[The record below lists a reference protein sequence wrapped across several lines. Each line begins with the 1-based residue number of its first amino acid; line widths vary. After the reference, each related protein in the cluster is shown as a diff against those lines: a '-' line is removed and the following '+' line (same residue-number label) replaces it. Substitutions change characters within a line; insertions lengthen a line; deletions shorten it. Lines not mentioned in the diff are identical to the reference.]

1 MGAAPLQVSA
11 GSGGS
16 TSFEEQ
22 TRTAG
27 RAISRARRA
36 VLWLHRWVGLAMAI
50 VLLIEGV
57 TGSLL
62 AFRAD
67 LTRWLSPVPMVA
79 PPTPGARP
87 LDLGTLAEKAEAIL
101 RPNGR
106 VAYFGAPAD
115 GLISLRVEG
124 ARNPATGKDLD
135 LGFAWII
142 LDAYTGK
149 EIRRLST
156 YTGYSHQ
163 GVVANIMPFVYDLH
177 TSLTFGDTGNW
188 ILGIVALSWTIDC
201 FGGAFLTLPATVAH
215 FWRRWRPSWRIKRHA
230 SVVRL
235 NFDLHR
241 AGGLWFWPLLLIFAW
256 SSVELTLLQVY
267 EPITRLFVKYSGVEG
282 MLDALPNHPQPRP
295 ALSWTAAQA
304 AGDRI
309 IARLAAAEGVHV
321 KRPMTLAYFEAND
334 IYSYSVQTDRQFPG
348 FTELGIYFN
357 GDTGELVSVNRPN
370 EPDAGAA
377 VTSWLRALHLVGDPV
392 DNLVYR
398 WLVCVVG
405 LVIAAIS
412 GTGVYI
418 WWKKR
423 SARRWSLARQ
433 HSVTAGNVTAGSA
446 KH

>member
-1 MGAAPLQVSA
+1 MGSAAPHVAA

-16 TSFEEQ
+16 SSSEAQMT
-22 TRTAG
+22 G
-27 RAISRARRA
+27 RVISRARRT

-50 VLLIEGV
+50 ILVVEGV

-67 LTRWLSPVPMVA
+67 LTRWLSPVQMVA

-87 LDLGTLAEKAEAIL
+87 LDMGTLAEKAEAIL
-101 RPNGR
+101 GPKGR

-115 GLISLRVEG
+115 GIISLRVAG
-124 ARNPATGKDLD
+124 ARNPATGQDFD

-163 GVVANIMPFVYDLH
+163 GVVANIMPFIYDLH
-177 TSLTFGDTGNW
+177 TSLTLGVTGNW
-188 ILGIVALSWTIDC
+188 ILGVVALSWTIDC
-201 FGGAFLTLPATVAH
+201 FGGVFLTLPATAVK
-215 FWRRWRPSWRIKRHA
+215 FWRRWKSAWSIKRHA
-230 SVVRL
+230 SVVRF

-256 SSVELTLLQVY
+256 SSVELTLFQVY

-282 MLDALPNHPQPRP
+282 ILDALPNHPQPRP

-304 AGDRI
+304 DGDRI
-309 IARLAAAEGVHV
+309 IARVAAAEGIHV
-321 KRPMTLAYFEAND
+321 KRPTTFAYFEAND
-334 IYSYSVQTDRQFPG
+334 LYSYSVQTDREFPG
-348 FTELGIYFN
+348 FSDLGIYFN
-357 GDTGELVSVNRPN
+357 GDTGELMSVNKPN
-370 EPDAGAA
+370 EPDTGAA
-377 VTSWLRALHLVGDPV
+377 ATSWLRALHFVGDPV

-398 WLVCVVG
+398 WLVCVIG
-405 LVIAAIS
+405 LVVAVVS

-418 WWKKR
+418 WCKKLR
-423 SARRWSLARQ
+423 ARRWSLARQ
-433 HSVTAGNVTAGSA
+433 HSASPMS
-446 KH
+446 

>member
-1 MGAAPLQVSA
+1 MGSAAPRIAA

-16 TSFEEQ
+16 NSFE
-22 TRTAG
+22 
-27 RAISRARRA
+27 SRETSRVTSWARRA

-50 VLLIEGV
+50 ILLVEGV

-67 LTRWLSPVPMVA
+67 LTRWLAPVQMVV

-87 LDLGTLAEKAEAIL
+87 LDMGALAEKAEAIL

-106 VAYFGAPAD
+106 VAYFGAPTE
-115 GLISLRVEG
+115 GIISLRVAG
-124 ARNPATGKDLD
+124 ARNAATGKEFN
-135 LGFAWII
+135 LGFAWLI

-156 YTGYSHQ
+156 YTGYSHE
-163 GVVANIMPFVYDLH
+163 GLVANIMPFIYDLH

-201 FGGAFLTLPATVAH
+201 FGGVFLTLPATVAQ
-215 FWRRWRPSWRIKRHA
+215 FWRRWKPSWSIKRHA
-230 SVVRL
+230 SVVRI

-256 SSVELTLLQVY
+256 SSVELTLFQVY

-282 MLDALPNHPQPRP
+282 ILDALPDHPQPRP

-309 IARLAAAEGVHV
+309 IARVAAAEGVHV
-321 KRPMTLAYFEAND
+321 KRPTTFAYFEAND

-348 FTELGIYFN
+348 FSDLGIYFN
-357 GDTGELVSVNRPN
+357 GDTGELVSVNKPD
-370 EPDAGAA
+370 EPDTGAA
-377 VTSWLRALHLVGDPV
+377 VTSWLRALHFVGDPV
-392 DNLVYR
+392 DNLAYR

-405 LVIAAIS
+405 LVIAVVS

-423 SARRWSLARQ
+423 RARRWSLARQ
-433 HSVTAGNVTAGSA
+433 R
-446 KH
+446 